1 MVTEY
6 NRLKE
11 RLDRTQEEL
20 RRLLTPQRADLSDIR
35 RICTF
40 IRNEHL
46 RHYDY
51 KDVSIVVVIRLY
63 SPWSLVAQRRVR
75 RGVSSALAYSVGVSV
90 TYLSKLVG
98 DNRERYRLIPEYQD
112 FIEEMS
118 ARVMECVKSREETQ

>member
-20 RRLLTPQRADLSDIR
+20 RRLLTPQRGDLSDIK

-46 RHYDY
+46 CHYDY
-51 KDVSIVVVIRLY
+51 KDVSIAVVIRLY

-75 RGVSSALAYSVGVSV
+75 RGVSSVLAHSVRVSV
-90 TYLSKLVG
+90 TYLSKLVD

>member
-20 RRLLTPQRADLSDIR
+20 RRLLTPQRGDLSDIK

-40 IRNEHL
+40 IRNEPL

-51 KDVSIVVVIRLY
+51 KDVSIAVVIRLY

-75 RGVSSALAYSVGVSV
+75 RGVSSALAYSVRVSV